1 MQLLQWAALQER
13 VAGNTVH
20 LSMADWGS
28 YGVNDVSALLNN
40 FFTLTPDDMA
50 RDQELSD
57 ALIAATKTV
66 DQDAR
71 KKSYDF
77 AVSRIVDE
85 LYWQPMWTNPATYA
99 YDADLAFTP
108 FPDENPRFFLV
119 GWND

>member
-1 MQLLQWAALQER
+1 
-13 VAGNTVH
+13 
-20 LSMADWGS
+20 
-28 YGVNDVSALLNN
+28 
-40 FFTLTPDDMA
+40 LTPDDMA
-50 RDQELSD
+50 RDEELSD

-71 KKSYDF
+71 QKSYDF
-77 AVSRIVDE
+77 ATSRIVDE